1 MHWTHRIVI
10 ILISLSFYLEA
21 TPQTA
26 AATSQIS
33 SARAGIQLVA
43 TMPAQLKLSISEVN
57 LVVRVDD
64 VSQSSKAVSVPITS
78 SWVLNSSMSKVE
90 MVGYFDSEVGALMD
104 NIGHT
109 VPADHVIGG
118 ISQDQ
123 MFPFVE
129 SSRVSPSNA
138 SRTFFRQDISD
149 ANFVSSRTDIL
160 QIQVRR
166 IDDLGLPPA
175 EYRGVLHLRLV
186 SY

>member
-10 ILISLSFYLEA
+10 ILIGLSFYLEA

-118 ISQDQ
+118 
-123 MFPFVE
+123 
-129 SSRVSPSNA
+129 
-138 SRTFFRQDISD
+138 
-149 ANFVSSRTDIL
+149 
-160 QIQVRR
+160 
-166 IDDLGLPPA
+166 
-175 EYRGVLHLRLV
+175 
-186 SY
+186 